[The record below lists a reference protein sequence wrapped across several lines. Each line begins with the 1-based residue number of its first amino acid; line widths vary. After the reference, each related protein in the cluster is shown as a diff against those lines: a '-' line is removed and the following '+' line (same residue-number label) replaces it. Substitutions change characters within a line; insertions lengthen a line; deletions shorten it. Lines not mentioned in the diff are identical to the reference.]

1 MALTS
6 KKYTR
11 IYSSD
16 GNDSDKIDSDK
27 IAKLESDFNSNSYL
41 KAYGQ
46 FDMLAPVLHILQ
58 KLTEEIDYLRTEI
71 ELNKDKTGITN
82 SQASAITAN
91 TAKTG
96 ITSGEQRDI
105 ANNKTNVANNVTE
118 ITKLTKG
125 KLSVS
130 AMPAV
135 QAGVEQ
141 GVECAV
147 VYDSKTKTYSMVFAY
162 LETTTP
168 KGGKATTVARTGS
181 IQLK

>member
-1 MALTS
+1 MAITKFQRWKTS
-6 KKYTR
+6 EKT
-11 IYSSD
+11 SD
-16 GNDSDKIDSDK
+16 DNS
-27 IAKLESDFNSNSYL
+27 KLEQHLEVTPIYENEPLSIRMLYDKVHELTDLINSHIT
-41 KAYGQ
+41 
-46 FDMLAPVLHILQ
+46 DMAANNAKV
-58 KLTEEIDYLRTEI
+58 
-71 ELNKDKTGITN
+71 GITN

-105 ANNKTNVANNVTE
+105 ANNKTRVASNATE
-118 ITKLTKG
+118 ITKLTKS

-130 AMPAV
+130 AMPLV

-141 GVECAV
+141 AVGCAV
-147 VYDSKTKTYSMVFAY
+147 VYDSKAKTYSMVFAY